1 MIIDSI
7 QNGIVID
14 HITAGKSM
22 ELYQILGLDQFTYFP
37 NLFRTFFHILLTAKS
52 RLYSH
57 DQNHIHIAEH
67 MTYIVYRCSRFDGNS
82 HLHTCFPDLF
92 NSSLKIF
99 TCLRMYCNGIC
110 PTFHKISDIS
120 LRLCNHEMYI
130 KKQL

>member
-37 NLFRTFFHILLTAKS
+37 DFFRTFFRILLTAKS

-57 DQNHIHIAEH
+57 DQNHIYLIQQ
-67 MTYIVYRCSRFDGNS
+67 MTDVIDRSCRFDG
-82 HLHTCFPDLF
+82 HAHFDTCITDQFDRTLQI
-92 NSSLKIF
+92 L
-99 TCLRMYCNGIC
+99 TGL
-110 PTFHKISDIS
+110 
-120 LRLCNHEMYI
+120 
-130 KKQL
+130 